1 MTYFNATLDEVLCVT
16 TIRGN
21 QSCDT
26 MNGGS
31 CIKCSFR
38 GKLADMEIKLFGC
51 SRGYET
57 SIRYKARIDEA
68 EETFDELTEL
78 ILDREY
84 MVRYNLTKYN
94 HININFS
101 RETTNG

>member
-1 MTYFNATLDEVLCVT
+1 MLCLDEMLCVST
-16 TIRGN
+16 LRGS

-31 CIKCSFR
+31 CIKCSF
-38 GKLADMEIKLFGC
+38 KEKMTDFEIKLMGC

-68 EETFDELTEL
+68 EEIFDDVVEL
-78 ILDREY
+78 ISDREY
-84 MVRYNLTKYN
+84 SV
-94 HININFS
+94 I
-101 RETTNG
+101 